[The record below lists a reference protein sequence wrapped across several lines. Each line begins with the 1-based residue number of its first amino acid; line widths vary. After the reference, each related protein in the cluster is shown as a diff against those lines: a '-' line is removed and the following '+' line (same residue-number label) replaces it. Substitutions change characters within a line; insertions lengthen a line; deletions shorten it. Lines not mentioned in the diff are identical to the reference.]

1 MTDETA
7 PVCYI
12 CYDGDV
18 TTPSNPLMR
27 SPCNEC
33 NLHVHR
39 SCLDRHFIRAAIKDK
54 CVLMRVDADG
64 VMTAAPQGQEPTQ
77 HIVYA
82 SCTVC
87 KRRFEYRSK
96 MLIDTLK
103 GMNGY
108 VRSLAARVLTLET
121 SQDDASTTDDA
132 RLSQAMATVSGGP
145 ETVTETS
152 TETHM
157 HTHSRMMQL
166 HLYLAQMMEQM
177 TPEEFAKEMAH
188 CIRFLRYAAAIGVG
202 CAAFAVAVAVHTTV
216 RTTLW

>member
-1 MTDETA
+1 M
-7 PVCYI
+7 CYI

-18 TTPSNPLMR
+18 TTLSNPLMR
-27 SPCNEC
+27 SPCNVC

-39 SCLDRHFIRAAIKDK
+39 SCLNRHFIQAAIKDK
-54 CVLMRVDADG
+54 CVLMRVDTDG
-64 VMTAAPQGQEPTQ
+64 VMSSAHHGQEPTQ

-96 MLIDTLK
+96 TLVDTLK

-121 SQDDASTTDDA
+121 RQDNESTSEDTGF
-132 RLSQAMATVSGGP
+132 SQAMATVSGAS
-145 ETVTETS
+145 ETVAETS
-152 TETHM
+152 TENIEQTR
-157 HTHSRMMQL
+157 SRMMQL

-177 TPEEFAKEMAH
+177 TPEEFAKELAH
-188 CIRFLRYAAAIGVG
+188 CIRFLRYATAIGVG
-202 CAAFAVAVAVHTTV
+202 CAAFAVAVAVHATV
-216 RTTLW
+216 RTAIW